1 MDCVTRHR
9 YLFHTHKAH
18 TLTHSLTGLIQTQA
32 DIDVVIVVLYVKSCL
47 FFGFVQHEAEEE
59 EEVLMTAYN
68 K

>member
-1 MDCVTRHR
+1 
-9 YLFHTHKAH
+9 
-18 TLTHSLTGLIQTQA
+18 LIQTQA

-47 FFGFVQHEAEEE
+47 FFGLVQHEAEEE